1 MRLSIKVR
9 PTRASVIVA
18 AMCCA
23 GLIAGGGLSPASADD
38 DLGRI
43 ALMEDAARPFL
54 DDPSIDFAR
63 SLAEAEAQQR
73 AASLATTIAD
83 RYPNQFSLLVHH
95 ADGTSTIHMVGG
107 VPADVSRLVSA
118 DRGVVT
124 QGGAAYS
131 ETQADELMAAVHY
144 AMVDSL
150 QSTDI
155 LTTADNVTGE
165 ITVATKDPADALD
178 LLDGARD
185 SLRSARGNNDGF
197 ASHMAEAAATAGVDD
212 TLLLDRVVI
221 KHDPTLLFEEQ
232 SINGGDLLTLYNTT
246 TPWCTA
252 AFPAKDA
259 GGKAGLT
266 TAEHCTNKIVD
277 GKSVNRPLT
286 VDGGKK
292 LINPPYAKMS
302 RSHGDA
308 AYLRSNNVTVNPRF
322 RYDWGSYRNVWAHPV
337 LGEGTKVCRFGR
349 TTGTGSG
356 CTKVKYVSACYSV
369 YCGLATT
376 TAWTRDDGGDS
387 GGPWYH
393 GNNAY
398 GIHSGSGTRDGVRVN
413 YFTNSRKALQKM
425 ALTAMTKR

>member
-1 MRLSIKVR
+1 M
-9 PTRASVIVA
+9 IVA
-18 AMCCA
+18 ALSCA
-23 GLIAGGGLSPASADD
+23 GLIAGGGGLSPASAEDD
-38 DLGRI
+38 EGRI

-73 AASLATTIAD
+73 AATLATTIAD

-95 ADGTSTIHMVGG
+95 ADGTATIHMVGG
-107 VPADVSRLVSA
+107 VPADVSGLISA
-118 DRGVVT
+118 ERGVVA
-124 QGGAAYS
+124 QGGAVYS
-131 ETQADELMAAVHY
+131 ETQAEELMAAVHF

-165 ITVATKDPADALD
+165 ITVVTKVPADALD
-178 LLDGARD
+178 ILNDARD
-185 SLRSARGNNDGF
+185 ALHVARGDAGGF
-197 ASHMAEAAATAGVDD
+197 ASHVAEAAESAGVDE

-221 KHDPTLLFEEQ
+221 EHDPTLSFEQQ
-232 SINGGDLLTLYNTT
+232 SINGGDLLTVYNTT
-246 TPWCTA
+246 TRWCTA
-252 AFPAKDA
+252 GFPAKDA
-259 GGKAGLT
+259 GGKTGLT
-266 TAEHCTNKIVD
+266 TAEHCTNKIVN
-277 GKSVNRPLT
+277 GKSVNQPLT

-292 LINPPYAKMS
+292 LINPPQTKMF
-302 RSHGDA
+302 RSEGDA

-337 LGEGTKVCRFGR
+337 MGVGTKVCRFGAK
-349 TTGTGSG
+349 TGTGSG

-376 TAWTRDDGGDS
+376 TAWTRDDKGDS
-387 GGPWYH
+387 GGPWYY

-398 GIHSGSGTRDGVRVN
+398 GIHSGSGVRDGVRVN
-413 YFTNSRKALQKM
+413 YFTNSRKALSKM